1 MHQSFNQ
8 YVRTYRILMAVKEMT
23 KGNESISNIAYSV
36 GYDSLTAFSNAF
48 YQITGTRPSQFSR

>member
-1 MHQSFNQ
+1 
-8 YVRTYRILMAVKEMT
+8 MAVKEMT